1 MRKKLILL
9 GILISAVIINGCE
22 QFIYNS
28 SYNVSVYNNNND
40 MYMTELYF
48 RTYDYGNHEWSRN
61 QVYYDLEPFE
71 SFNMILD
78 AGTYDFEIVLEDDE
92 YIYTIHEEYVDI
104 YNDMVLDVCYDCYL
118 KGSLN
123 KVVKKE
129 KKESGKERRTERTSV
144 QQL

>member
-9 GILISAVIINGCE
+9 GILISAVFINGCE

-28 SYNVSVYNNNND
+28 SYNVSVYNNTND

-48 RTYDYGNHEWSRN
+48 RTYDYGNHGWSRN

-71 SFNMILD
+71 SFNMLLD

-129 KKESGKERRTERTSV
+129 KKESGKERNTERTSAR
-144 QQL
+144 QL

>member
-1 MRKKLILL
+1 MRKKLILI
-9 GILISAVIINGCE
+9 GILISAVFINGCE

-48 RTYDYGNHEWSRN
+48 RTYDYGNHGWSRN

-71 SFNMILD
+71 SFNMLLD

-129 KKESGKERRTERTSV
+129 KKESGKERNTERTSAR
-144 QQL
+144 QL